1 MSDNTSLMFPNRTV
15 ALGRVQAPAP
25 GAGRPLGIL
34 LVVSA
39 VLGLIVGAGDVAQR
53 WGYRP
58 HGVGSGNALYV
69 ASHTAIVWCWAIV
82 AVGMGTAL
90 GILVV
95 AHRYWR
101 YAIVSAMLAGLAWLV
116 ARGPVYSPLQ
126 LLTWTGKYAR
136 VAVLFSAVE
145 HGWLVAGVVFTV
157 AFTGCL
163 AATMADRTRVPSGSF
178 GTARWGQGEAL
189 RNDRGLLVG
198 RLDRVPLRYGG
209 DGHLVTVAPTRSGKG
224 VSVIIPNLLTY
235 PGSVV
240 VVDPKGENYMVTA
253 RRRKELGSTVIAFDP
268 FGVVGGGGA
277 FNPLSVIDPESPD
290 AVDDA
295 RMLAEMLVVVDGRES
310 GEQTFWNEEARALLS
325 GLILHVA
332 AEPEA
337 ALRTLNHVRT
347 LLTLPPILF
356 GELLEQMAASSAA
369 GGLVARSAARLL
381 QKADKE
387 RSGVISSAQS
397 HTHFLD
403 SPRMGMV
410 LSTSTVDL
418 ATLRSQHLSLY
429 LVLPPH
435 HLETYH
441 RWIRLMIASCLSAV
455 TRQVL
460 QGKQEGEERIAPV
473 GKRRVIFLV
482 DEFGHLGKMRPI
494 EQFIGLVGAYGVS
507 FWLFI
512 QDLSQLKAVYTE
524 RWQTFLANADVIQ
537 TFGNNDW
544 ETVEYFSKM
553 TGEAT
558 IFTDSE
564 NRSRGVSY
572 GRNGSRQDGT
582 AATLSERG
590 RRLLTPD
597 EVRRLGPT
605 QQLLFVKSSD
615 AVLAKKLSYFDADP
629 MFLGHADANPMYRMG
644 TP

>member
-1 MSDNTSLMFPNRTV
+1 
-15 ALGRVQAPAP
+15 
-25 GAGRPLGIL
+25 
-34 LVVSA
+34 
-39 VLGLIVGAGDVAQR
+39 
-53 WGYRP
+53 
-58 HGVGSGNALYV
+58 
-69 ASHTAIVWCWAIV
+69 
-82 AVGMGTAL
+82 
-90 GILVV
+90 
-95 AHRYWR
+95 
-101 YAIVSAMLAGLAWLV
+101 
-116 ARGPVYSPLQ
+116 
-126 LLTWTGKYAR
+126 
-136 VAVLFSAVE
+136 
-145 HGWLVAGVVFTV
+145 
-157 AFTGCL
+157 
-163 AATMADRTRVPSGSF
+163 
-178 GTARWGQGEAL
+178 
-189 RNDRGLLVG
+189 VG
-198 RLDRVPLRYGG
+198 RLDRMPLRYAG
-209 DGHLVTVAPTRSGKG
+209 DGHLITIAPTRSGKG

-240 VVDPKGENYMVTA
+240 VVDPKGENYLVTA
-253 RRRKELGSTVIAFDP
+253 RRRGELGSTVIAFDP
-268 FGVVGGGGA
+268 FGVVGGSGA

-290 AVDDA
+290 AIDDA
-295 RMLAEMLVVVDGRES
+295 RMLADMLVVVEGRES

-325 GLILHVA
+325 GLILYVA
-332 AEPEA
+332 AEPEVT
-337 ALRTLNHVRT
+337 LRTLTHMRT
-347 LLTLPPILF
+347 LLTLPPTLF
-356 GELLEQMAASSAA
+356 GELLEQMTASSAA

-418 ATLRSQHLSLY
+418 ATLCSRPLSLY

-441 RWIRLMIASCLSAV
+441 RWIRLMIASCLAAV
-455 TRQVL
+455 TRPVL
-460 QGKQEGEERIAPV
+460 KVEEGVTERSTPPANH
-473 GKRRVIFLV
+473 RVIFLV
-482 DEFGHLGKMRPI
+482 DEFGHLGKVRPI

-507 FWLFI
+507 FWLFV

-524 RWQTFLANADVIQ
+524 RWQTFLANADVVQ

-553 TGEAT
+553 TGDAT

-605 QQLLFVKSSD
+605 KQLLFVKSSD
-615 AVLAKKLSYFDADP
+615 AVLATKLSYFDADP
-629 MFLGHADANPMYRMG
+629 MFLGHADVNPMYRMG